1 MPKVVVFTSNTW
13 PHCFTA
19 KDYLSEKGINY
30 EEKNVSSDMNAR
42 KELMSMG
49 YMGVPII
56 MVDDT
61 VVEGFNKSKL
71 DELLP

>member
-1 MPKVVVFTSNTW
+1 MSKVVVFTSNTW

-30 EEKNVSSDMNAR
+30 EEKNVSTDMNAR

-56 MVDDT
+56 MVDDN
-61 VVEGFNKSKL
+61 VVEGFNRTKL